1 MIFVSTV
8 AMLAGKHVG
17 DTVRPFN
24 MPQQIMDE
32 LGLTAADLGEVWEL
46 DTVQDLVY
54 VR

>member
-1 MIFVSTV
+1 M
-8 AMLAGKHVG
+8 G